1 MPAPTLTTPPRR
13 AVLDARQRAFLL
25 QLLIG
30 NDPQHLHFEQPLWT
44 APALAEVVH
53 DEFDLLLPGE
63 DVMRCVDELG
73 LTAADPLL
81 PLNATTKAGYLH
93 WMQREMPRQLPR
105 GASPWWIIESILP
118 LDAMP
123 ALPQA
128 LAAPRNVRVITALS
142 DGHMAWWFC
151 RDGIDAKVRCE
162 FLTRLQRLASGLH
175 LLACGVEDDYAEA
188 LALLPPAPGA
198 PRLLDPRPA
207 LQAQGDTAPG
217 GLFRMEVVRARARRI
232 EGEVLLAQPL
242 SLRLLTAAVAAM
254 CIALLAFG
262 CFGHFARTQI
272 AVGVLMPAAG
282 ALRLEAPQAGKLAR
296 IGVNV
301 GDHVEAG
308 QALADIVSAQLDA
321 AGASVDAHIAEQIE
335 RSLAGLEH
343 EETDA
348 QHQAD
353 LEHERLRNAAEDA
366 EHQRADVA
374 EQYALQQKRQRLADD
389 NLERTRQLASSGVI
403 ARSQM
408 QELEQQT
415 LSGKVQ
421 TLALAREQGSAATAA
436 AEARNR
442 LAQQPLEWAQRLSAL
457 HERRDE
463 LNQRLAQAHLAAGT
477 TLRAPRAA
485 RVAALLAKPGTSVA
499 NGTPL
504 VVLVGDAEPLQAEL
518 FIPSRAIGFI
528 QPGQEVQL
536 KLDAFPSQSYGTLRG
551 RLIEISHT
559 ALAPRELDVITTLN
573 EPVYVARV
581 QLDAQTMRAYGE
593 ARALSAGM
601 QVQADIV
608 IDRPRIVD
616 WLLEPLYA
624 LRGS

>member
-1 MPAPTLTTPPRR
+1 MPAATATPRR

-44 APALAEVVH
+44 APALAEVIH
-53 DEFDLLLPGE
+53 DEFDLLLAGE
-63 DVMRCVDELG
+63 DVLRCVDELG
-73 LTAADPLL
+73 LGAADPLL
-81 PLNATTKAGYLH
+81 ALDAGTKAGYLH
-93 WMQREMPRQLPR
+93 WLQREMPKQLPR
-105 GASPWWIIESILP
+105 GASPWWIIETDLL
-118 LDAMP
+118 LDPGP
-123 ALPQA
+123 ALPQV
-128 LAAPRNVRVITALS
+128 AAPRHAHVIATLS

-151 RDGIDAKVRCE
+151 RDAIGTEARTE
-162 FLTRLQRLASGLH
+162 FLARLQRLAPGAH
-175 LLACGVEDDYAEA
+175 VLACGAEELYAAA
-188 LALLPPAPGA
+188 LAPLPPAPGA

-217 GLFRMEVVRARARRI
+217 GLFRMEVVRARARRV
-232 EGEVLLAQPL
+232 EGEVLLVQPL
-242 SLRLLTAAVAAM
+242 SLRLLTAAVTAL
-254 CIALLAFG
+254 CVALLFFG

-272 AVGVLMPAAG
+272 ATGVLMPAAG
-282 ALRLEAPQAGKLAR
+282 ALRLEAPQPGKLAR

-321 AGASVDAHIAEQIE
+321 TGASVDAHIAEQLE
-335 RSLAGLEH
+335 RSLAGLQR
-343 EETDA
+343 EEDDA
-348 QHQAD
+348 LHQAD
-353 LEHERLRNAAEDA
+353 LEHERLRAAADDA
-366 EHQRADVA
+366 ERQHADVA
-374 EQYALQQKRQRLADD
+374 EQYALQRKRQQLADD
-389 NLERTRQLASSGVI
+389 NLERTRQLATSGVI
-403 ARSQM
+403 ARAQL

-421 TLALAREQGSAATAA
+421 TLALAREQASAAAAA

-442 LAQQPLEWAQRLSAL
+442 LAQQPLEWAQHLASL

-485 RVAALLAKPGTSVA
+485 RVAALLARPGASVA
-499 NGTPL
+499 SGTPL
-504 VVLVGDAEPLQAEL
+504 VVLVDDAEPLQAEL

-551 RLIEISHT
+551 RLIEISHA
-559 ALAPRELDVITTLN
+559 ALAPRELDVATALT
-573 EPVYVARV
+573 ESVYVARV

-601 QVQADIV
+601 QLQADIV

-616 WLLEPLYA
+616 WLLEPLHA